1 MGSSCGVALTSL
13 WAEPSLAR
21 MPSIRDVVQ
30 GLSQRD
36 GVDAVIVLGRDGL
49 TIDSHSK
56 NGLDVDGLAALIPSV
71 VASCGR
77 LGAAGGRGEFGTG
90 VVEYAGGLA
99 LVAVISAESLLA
111 VFVQPGTNVGS
122 LLYELRRHRAAIA
135 GLL

>member
-1 MGSSCGVALTSL
+1 
-13 WAEPSLAR
+13 

-49 TIDSHSK
+49 TIDSVTK
-56 NGLDVDGLAALIPSV
+56 NGMDVDGLAALIPSL
-71 VASCGR
+71 VAACGR
-77 LGAAGGRGEFGTG
+77 LGSAGGRGEFGTG
-90 VVEYAGGLA
+90 LVEYAGGLA
-99 LVAVISAESLLA
+99 LVAVLNPESLMA
-111 VFVQPGTNVGS
+111 VFVQPGTNVGG

>member
-1 MGSSCGVALTSL
+1 
-13 WAEPSLAR
+13 
-21 MPSIRDVVQ
+21 MPTIRDVVQ
-30 GLSQRD
+30 GLSQRA

-49 TIDSHSK
+49 TIDAHAK
-56 NGLDVDGLAALIPSV
+56 NGIDIDGLAALVPSV
-71 VASCGR
+71 VAACGR
-77 LGAAGGRGEFGTG
+77 LGAASGRGEFGTG

-99 LVAVISAESLLA
+99 LVALLNAENLMA